1 MTQKAILKE
10 LKEQDKILHEIFSR
24 REELAK
30 IAKEQGCY
38 NKVYD
43 KLFADHLSHFNF

>member
-1 MTQKAILKE
+1 MTQKAILEE
-10 LKEQDKILHEIFSR
+10 LREQDKVLHEIFTR

-43 KLFADHLSHFNF
+43 KLFADHLPHFGF